1 MAIRAIVTRE
11 DEILTK
17 KCHPI
22 TTFDQRI
29 SDLLDDLKDSLEEAN
44 GLGLAAPQIGILRRA
59 AIVVDDTGEML
70 ELVNPEI
77 IDQSQELVDGME
89 GCLSVPGLY
98 GAVERPQWVR
108 VRAQDR
114 EGNFFEVV
122 GEDITARCFCHELA
136 HLDGH
141 LYTEL
146 CDQLYTPEELEEMEE
161 EEE

>member
-1 MAIRAIVTRE
+1 MAIQTVLTRG
-11 DEILTK
+11 DEILNK
-17 KCHPI
+17 KCHPV
-22 TTFDQRI
+22 TQFDQKI
-29 SDLLDDLKDSLEEAN
+29 CDLLDDLRDTLEEAN
-44 GLGLAAPQIGILRRA
+44 GLGMAAPQIGILRRA
-59 AIVVDDTGEML
+59 AIVMDDTGDII

-77 IDQSQELVDGME
+77 IDQSKELVDGME

-114 EGNFFEVV
+114 EGNTFEVV

-146 CDQLYTPEELEEMEE
+146 CDQLYTPEELDELEDGE
-161 EEE
+161 